1 MHKFFSNTLL
11 ERFMYTSI
19 IAGFSIYMIPD
30 EFSILFNS
38 SIGIPCLFH
47 FFIFMVSIVISIIFS
62 RVRVQIQKHFLLL
75 PEQITL
81 LRLSNEEILVFDS
94 YIKTDNIIISSFI
107 NDPLMNK
114 LKQKGILLHQFDV
127 AGRSYYIITE
137 RYIYFMRLFWN
148 PISRRF
154 NRH

>member
-1 MHKFFSNTLL
+1 MAIKFSTYRIPKKPHKINIFLCYN
-11 ERFMYTSI
+11 I
-19 IAGFSIYMIPD
+19 IC
-30 EFSILFNS
+30 NS

-47 FFIFMVSIVISIIFS
+47 FFILMVSIVISIIFS
-62 RVRVQIQKHFLLL
+62 RVRVRIQKHFLLL

-114 LKQKGILLHQFDV
+114 LKQKIDSYFY
-127 AGRSYYIITE
+127 RSK
-137 RYIYFMRLFWN
+137 
-148 PISRRF
+148 
-154 NRH
+154 

>member
-1 MHKFFSNTLL
+1 
-11 ERFMYTSI
+11 
-19 IAGFSIYMIPD
+19 
-30 EFSILFNS
+30 
-38 SIGIPCLFH
+38 
-47 FFIFMVSIVISIIFS
+47 
-62 RVRVQIQKHFLLL
+62 VRIQKHFLLL

-137 RYIYFMRLFWN
+137 KYIYFMRLFWN
-148 PISRRF
+148 PISRKF

>member
-19 IAGFSIYMIPD
+19 IAGFSICMIPD

-47 FFIFMVSIVISIIFS
+47 FFILMVSIVISIIFS
-62 RVRVQIQKHFLLL
+62 RVRVRIQKHFLLL

-114 LKQKGILLHQFDV
+114 LKQKGILLH
-127 AGRSYYIITE
+127 
-137 RYIYFMRLFWN
+137 
-148 PISRRF
+148 
-154 NRH
+154 

>member
-19 IAGFSIYMIPD
+19 IAGFSICMIPD

-47 FFIFMVSIVISIIFS
+47 FFILMVSIVISIIFS
-62 RVRVQIQKHFLLL
+62 RVRVRIQKHFLLL

-137 RYIYFMRLFWN
+137 KYIYFMRLFWN
-148 PISRRF
+148 PISRKF

>member
-1 MHKFFSNTLL
+1 
-11 ERFMYTSI
+11 MYTSI